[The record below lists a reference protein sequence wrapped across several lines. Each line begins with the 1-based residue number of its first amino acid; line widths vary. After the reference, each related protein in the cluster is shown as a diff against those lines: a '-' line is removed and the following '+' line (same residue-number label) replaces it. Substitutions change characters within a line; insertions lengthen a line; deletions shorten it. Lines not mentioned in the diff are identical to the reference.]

1 MSTPIKE
8 AFKKFFNTHKTSL
21 EKEGIKLEGLDE
33 PTPIVMVATGEL
45 EDGTKIASPAD
56 TFSEGADLFVID
68 AEGKEV
74 PAPDGEHKLSDGTVI
89 TTVAGKITTV
99 VEGAPAD
106 TEMSAEEI
114 ASNLES
120 LGTKLSEVSAERD
133 QLKTELEA
141 LKATSVT
148 QSTEVTNLKAEVAK
162 LKKSPA
168 ASSVKLGAK
177 GEKKEDQPEKP
188 FSEMSTVERVQ
199 YNLHKSKS
207 N

>member
-8 AFKKFFNTHKTSL
+8 ALRKFFNSNKVLL
-21 EKEGIKLEGLDE
+21 EKENVKFVGLDE
-33 PTPIVMVATGEL
+33 PAAIVMVATGEL

-162 LKKSPA
+162 LKKQPA
-168 ASSVKLGAK
+168 ASSVKMNANATPK
-177 GEKKEDQPEKP
+177 AEAPKKSWEQMTIAERL
-188 FSEMSTVERVQ
+188 MSQRTQ
-199 YNLHKSKS
+199 S